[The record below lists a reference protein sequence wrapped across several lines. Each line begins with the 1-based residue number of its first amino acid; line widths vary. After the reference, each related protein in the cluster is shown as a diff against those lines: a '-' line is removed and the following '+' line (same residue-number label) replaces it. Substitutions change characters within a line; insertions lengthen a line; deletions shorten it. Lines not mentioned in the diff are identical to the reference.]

1 MGRIEFDL
9 DVLKPH
15 IPSNYGLAQA
25 LEEVPGVLYVQ
36 IRLKQMRLIKKLHRY
51 L

>member
-25 LEEVPGVLYVQ
+25 LEEVPVKA
-36 IRLKQMRLIKKLHRY
+36 LKNSHLNQLKRN
-51 L
+51 